1 MKKIYYILPVLVV
14 FFIAATT
21 TGCKKANSFL
31 DSQSTNDLTEASV
44 FADSARTASFLLGIY
59 GRLGFTSD
67 PVEVNSVGAPL
78 ASTTDEAETRW
89 PGGHNVPNQ
98 IFQGTFGTNFIA
110 ANNSDWAFLYT
121 GIRMANIYMKNVEN
135 APLSA
140 GLKAK
145 SKLEARFLRAYF
157 YHFLLKFYGGIQ
169 LLGDEVKDL
178 SAPNTQPRST
188 YEECVNYI
196 VAEMDAIAP
205 QLPLSRQGLDYG
217 RITRGAA
224 LALKARVL
232 LYAASPLFNGG
243 SLATDPSVIAV
254 TAYPTANN
262 NRWERAMEASKAV
275 MDLNEY
281 QLVEDNV
288 TRPGNGFYKMF
299 LERVNSEAILQR
311 MNGANKLFE
320 GNWLPPSRNGG
331 FLVYPSQQL
340 VDAFPMKNGK
350 LKDEAGSGYSTSNP
364 YVNRDPRLTYTVI
377 YNGSMYFDN
386 RVNAMA
392 PVYTY
397 VGASL
402 DGIQAAT
409 ANTGTNTGYYC
420 RKMCDEQIDN
430 RISANTQRCQP
441 LIRYAEVLLNY
452 AEAANE
458 AGQTGVALTQLIALR
473 KRAGIDAGTDSR
485 YGIPS
490 AMTQSEARNL
500 IRNERFIELAFEE
513 HRYFDV
519 RRWKLAS
526 DYDGKF
532 LKGMRITLSGSTYTY
547 AEVNVRTARYF
558 KTNSYLFPI
567 PTAEISIN
575 REMKQNPGW

>member
-1 MKKIYYILPVLVV
+1 MF
-14 FFIAATT
+14 FFIAVA

-31 DSQSTNDLTEASV
+31 DSQSTNDLTEQSV
-44 FADSARTASFLLGIY
+44 FADSARTGDFLIGIY
-59 GRLGFTSD
+59 GRLGVQSD
-67 PVEVNSVGAPL
+67 PVEVNAVGAPF
-78 ASTTDEAETRW
+78 AAATDEAETRW

-98 IFQGTFGTNFIA
+98 IFQGSFGTNFFS
-110 ANNSDWAFLYT
+110 ANDRDWSFFYT
-121 GIRMANIYMKNVEN
+121 GIRMTNIYLKNVDN
-135 APLSA
+135 APLSPA
-140 GLKAK
+140 LKAK

-157 YHFLLKFYGGIQ
+157 YHFLLKFYGGVQ
-169 LLGDEVKDL
+169 LLGDDVMDL
-178 SAPNTQPRST
+178 AAPNTKPRAS
-188 YEECVNYI
+188 YEDCVNYI
-196 VAEMDAIAP
+196 VGELDAIAP
-205 QLPLSRQGLDYG
+205 QLPLTRQGLDYG

-224 LALKARVL
+224 LALKGRVL
-232 LYAASPLFNGG
+232 LFAASPLFNGG
-243 SLATDPSVIAV
+243 SLANDPAV
-254 TAYPTANN
+254 VPTTAYPTASAA
-262 NRWERAMEASKAV
+262 RWTLAMTANKAV
-275 MDLNEY
+275 MDLNQY

-299 LERVNSEAILQR
+299 LERVNSEAIFQR
-311 MNGANKLFE
+311 MLGNNKLFE
-320 GNWLPPSRNGG
+320 SNWLPPSRNGS
-331 FLVYPSQQL
+331 FLIYPSQQL

-350 LKDEAGSGYSTSNP
+350 LRGESGSGFNAGNP
-364 YVNRDPRLTYTVI
+364 YANRDPRLGYTVI
-377 YNGSMYFDN
+377 YNGALYFDN
-386 RVNAMA
+386 RVNRME

-397 VGASL
+397 VGATL

-409 ANTGTNTGYYC
+409 ANTGTSTGYYC

-458 AGQTGVALTQLIALR
+458 AGQTGVALDQLVLLR
-473 KRAGIDAGTDSR
+473 KRAGIDAGTDDR

-490 AMTQSEARNL
+490 TLTPDEARNL

-513 HRYFDV
+513 HRYYDV
-519 RRWKLAS
+519 RRWKLGA

-532 LKGMRITLSGSTYTY
+532 LRGMRITLAGGNYTY
-547 AEVNVRTARYF
+547 AEINVRTARYF

>member
-1 MKKIYYILPVLVV
+1 MKKIYYILPVLVF
-14 FFIAATT
+14 FFIAAI

-31 DSQSTNDLTEASV
+31 DSQSTNDLTETSV
-44 FADSARTASFLLGIY
+44 FADSARTSSFLIGIY
-59 GRLGFTSD
+59 GRLGFQSD
-67 PVEVNSVGAPL
+67 PIEVNTPGAPF
-78 ASTTDEAETRW
+78 AAATDEAESRW
-89 PGGHNVPNQ
+89 PGGQNIPIQ
-98 IFQGTFGTNFIA
+98 IFQGTFGTNFIN
-110 ANNSDWAFLYT
+110 ANNGDWSFFYT
-121 GIRMANIYMKNVEN
+121 GIRMANTYLKNAEK
-135 APLSA
+135 APISA
-140 GLKAK
+140 NLKVK

-157 YHFLLKFYGGIQ
+157 YHFLLKFYGGVQ
-169 LLGDEVKDL
+169 LLGDDVLNLTD
-178 SAPNTQPRST
+178 PNTKPRST

-196 VAEMDAIAP
+196 VSEMDAIAP
-205 QLPLSRQGLDYG
+205 QLPLTRQGLDYG

-243 SLATDPSVIAV
+243 SLATDPSTIAV
-254 TAYPTANN
+254 TAYPTASDA
-262 NRWERAMEASKAV
+262 RWNRAMEASKAV
-275 MDLNEY
+275 IDLNQY

-299 LERVNSEAILQR
+299 LERVNTEAILQR
-311 MNGANKLFE
+311 MNGNNTTFE
-320 GNWLPPSRNGG
+320 QNWLPPSRNGG
-331 FLVYPSQQL
+331 YLIYPSQQL

-350 LKDEAGSGYSTSNP
+350 LKGETGSGYNINNP
-364 YVNRDPRLTYTVI
+364 YANRDPRLTFTVI
-377 YNGSMYFDN
+377 YNGAVYFDN

-392 PVYTY
+392 PVFTY
-397 VGASL
+397 VGAAL

-430 RISANTQRCQP
+430 RISATTQRCQP
-441 LIRYAEVLLNY
+441 LIRYAEILLNY

-458 AGQTGVALTQLIALR
+458 AGQTSLALDQLIVLR
-473 KRAGIDAGTDSR
+473 KRAGIDAGSDNR

-490 AMTQSEARNL
+490 ALTQLEARNL

-519 RRWKLAS
+519 RRWKLGA

-547 AEVNVRTARYF
+547 TEINVRTARYF